1 MKYTFLILALCSNF
15 LFAQEPKVILV
26 TLDGVR
32 WKEVF
37 RGVEKSILNDKK
49 YNSLIVQTNEKYW
62 TEDSIK
68 RRELLMPFTWK
79 TIKEKGVIL
88 GNRDE
93 QNFVNLTNKRLWSY
107 PGYNEIITG
116 KADDERIKNN
126 KDIPN
131 PNVSVFEIA
140 NQQKNLNNKV
150 MAFGSWRMYTNIFN
164 QERSKLLVNAGY
176 QNSFNQNKS
185 ERELLIER
193 FQLETPKQWWGT
205 RFDIFTHEFALEAM
219 KNQKPNL
226 LFIGYGEA
234 DDYGHDEDYD
244 QYITSINRNDRMIE
258 ELWNYVQSDP
268 FYKDQTTI
276 IVTTDHGRGNGNE
289 WTDHNDEVKGSD
301 EGFILMIGNGINPK
315 NFKQKQTYL
324 NQIASTIAD
333 LMKVKTWNYKD
344 SGKSLLK

>member
-1 MKYTFLILALCSNF
+1 MKYTFLILAFCSTF
-15 LFAQEPKVILV
+15 LFAQEPKVILI

-49 YNSLIVQTNEKYW
+49 YNSIIVQTNQKYW
-62 TEDSIK
+62 AEDSIK

-79 TIKEKGVIL
+79 IIKEKGVIL

-116 KADDERIKNN
+116 KADDKRIKNN

-131 PNVSVFEIA
+131 PNISVFEMA

-150 MAFGSWRMYTNIFN
+150 MVFGSWRMYTNIFN
-164 QERSKLLVNAGY
+164 QDRSKLLVNAGY
-176 QNSFNQNKS
+176 QDSFNQNKS

-219 KNQKPNL
+219 KNQKPKL

-244 QYITSINRNDRMIE
+244 QYINSINRNDRMIE

-268 FYKDQTTI
+268 FYKDRTTI
-276 IVTTDHGRGNGNE
+276 IVTKDHGRGNGNE

-301 EGFILMIGNGINPK
+301 EGFILLIGNGINPK
-315 NFKQKQTYL
+315 NLKKNQTYTD
-324 NQIASTIAD
+324 QIASTIAD
-333 LMKVKTWNYKD
+333 LMKLKPWNYKD